1 MIGTS
6 VMIELRIHCG
16 KSVRIRS
23 YSGVYSVRMRK
34 NTDQNNAEYGHFH
47 AVKLTWKTDPRIKL
61 KCQRKMK
68 IDTWVAV
75 TLNQLFIKA
84 C

>member
-23 YSGVYSVRMRK
+23 YSGLYSVRMRK

-61 KCQRKMK
+61 KCRRKVM
-68 IDTWVAV
+68 IDTWVVV
-75 TLNQLFIKA
+75 TLNQLFIKG